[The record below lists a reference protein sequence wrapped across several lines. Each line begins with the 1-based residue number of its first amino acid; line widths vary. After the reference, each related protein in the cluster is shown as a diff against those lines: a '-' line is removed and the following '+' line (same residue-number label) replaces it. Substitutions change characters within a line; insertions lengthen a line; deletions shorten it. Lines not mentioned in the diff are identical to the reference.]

1 MMEHT
6 DRTQRSIPLI
16 ITAAAAMIVFLIPAL
31 YSIINIGNVTG
42 FAASAL
48 LMLYGIFFAK
58 VNHWIS
64 QHRHQK
70 YYGLLLKVILLV
82 ICVFAVL
89 AVILGTLM
97 IRGADQTP
105 KENGTVVVL
114 ACDVLGEEP
123 GPMLK
128 ERLDA
133 AYDWLEAH
141 PDTKCI
147 VSGGW
152 QEPGDAVEADAMY
165 RYLLMKGIPA
175 DRLYAESRSKSTYE
189 NMLYSKEI
197 IENNGLEPSM
207 TIVTSDFHEYRSIAM
222 AESLGIEA
230 GSYPSHTAWWLIP
243 TYFVRECAGILH
255 WWLFGF

>member
-1 MMEHT
+1 MKQT
-6 DRTQRSIPLI
+6 YRKQQNIPLI

-165 RYLLMKGIPA
+165 RYLLKKGIPA

>member
-1 MMEHT
+1 MKHT
-6 DRTQRSIPLI
+6 DRKQQNIPLI
-16 ITAAAAMIVFLIPAL
+16 ITAAAAMIVFLIPAF

-48 LMLYGIFFAK
+48 LMLYGIFYTT
-58 VNHWIS
+58 VNDWIRQHWY
-64 QHRHQK
+64 RK
-70 YYGLLLKVILLV
+70 YYGLLLRAVLLV

-89 AVILGTLM
+89 AVILGVLM
-97 IRGADQTP
+97 IRGTDRTP
-105 KENGTVVVL
+105 NEDSTVVVL
-114 ACDVLGEEP
+114 ACDVLGDEP

-133 AYDWLEAH
+133 AYEWLEGH
-141 PDTKCI
+141 PDTVCI

-152 QEPGDAVEADAMY
+152 QEPGDAVEADARY
-165 RYLLMKGIPA
+165 RYLLKKGIPE
-175 DRLYAESRSKSTYE
+175 DRLYAESRSKSTFE

-197 IENNGLEPSM
+197 IEDNDLEPVM

-230 GSYPSHTAWWLIP
+230 GSYPSHTAWWLQP
-243 TYFVRECAGILH
+243 TYFIRECAGILY
-255 WWLFGF
+255 WWLFGC